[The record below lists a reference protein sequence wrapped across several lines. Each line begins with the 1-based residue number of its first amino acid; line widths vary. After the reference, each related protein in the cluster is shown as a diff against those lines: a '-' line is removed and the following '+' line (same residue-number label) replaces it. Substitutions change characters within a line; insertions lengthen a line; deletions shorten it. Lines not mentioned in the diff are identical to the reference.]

1 MEPNGQVLQPVEI
14 LFIFG
19 KRTPDTPDDMVW
31 GQMVWYGMV
40 WYGMW
45 HGIGM
50 SVVWY
55 GFFIPR
61 YGGIGMELIYH
72 LGMGYPQGTLNQGID
87 VPYRYP
93 KMGDWSDI
101 AVFFWTHVTCGLM
114 CLLIPL
120 HSWMFMPQHILELL
134 HCFAMNIAVGLMSH
148 MIVKSLC
155 RIIDI

>member
-1 MEPNGQVLQPVEI
+1 MEPNGQVLQPVEM

-50 SVVWY
+50 SGVWY

-61 YGGIGMELIYH
+61 YGSIGMELIHH

-93 KMGDWSDI
+93 KMGDWSG
-101 AVFFWTHVTCGLM
+101 CGHKKAYRMWCWHQHNLAYGQTM
-114 CLLIPL
+114 WSSWQTSLTWLCIKTERLL
-120 HSWMFMPQHILELL
+120 S
-134 HCFAMNIAVGLMSH
+134 NIS
-148 MIVKSLC
+148 
-155 RIIDI
+155 